1 MRQSAVHA
9 WPTRRASV
17 GTEVTETWQAPAH
30 VTRTLYVRRG
40 RWSIDNNRG
49 PVPAREL
56 GSCARPSRAAVLAT
70 PIGTERRRHA
80 MRYMRGKLTRPL
92 PFAGGAARALPH
104 LRSCARSRVSPRRR
118 VSAPVPRLHP
128 GHQGAVT
135 PGDCA
140 LRCGSLVSSILLS
153 LTNALAKSLAK
164 SLTASCLLCQ
174 IQFGSGPDECSVSRA
189 FSCVV

>member
-17 GTEVTETWQAPAH
+17 GRRLSKNCEH

-70 PIGTERRRHA
+70 PIGIERRRHAIHA
-80 MRYMRGKLTRPL
+80 MRYMRGPSKLTRPL
-92 PFAGGAARALPH
+92 PFAGGAARALRCGASFAAPAH
-104 LRSCARSRVSPRRR
+104 LRAIACVAAAPCECACPSSPSRASRCSHGRRLC
-118 VSAPVPRLHP
+118 A
-128 GHQGAVT
+128 
-135 PGDCA
+135 A
-140 LRCGSLVSSILLS
+140 LRLP
-153 LTNALAKSLAK
+153 
-164 SLTASCLLCQ
+164 CLISHQ
-174 IQFGSGPDECSVSRA
+174 RAGQVPGQVPDRIVPPLPDTIWLRP
-189 FSCVV
+189 